1 METGKLLNWH
11 LLPRGSREMPLQKI
25 KKKREPN
32 WKEWDR
38 LAQKEGLRAPITAV
52 NGDVY
57 TGEWKDNLKHG
68 QSNPLYSPSTVRR
81 FLPRIQDTYRH

>member
-1 METGKLLNWH
+1 
-11 LLPRGSREMPLQKI
+11 MPLQKI

-38 LAQKEGLRAPITAV
+38 LAQKEGLRAPITSV

-68 QSNPLYSPSTVRR
+68 QSVAVSE
-81 FLPRIQDTYRH
+81 